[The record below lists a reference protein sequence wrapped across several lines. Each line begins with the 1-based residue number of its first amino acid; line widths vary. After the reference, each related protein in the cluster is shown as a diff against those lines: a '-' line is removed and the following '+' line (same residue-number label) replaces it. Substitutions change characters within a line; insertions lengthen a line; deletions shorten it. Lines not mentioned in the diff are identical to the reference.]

1 MEKIEE
7 TNTGL
12 FNNTAKINKTT
23 NEKDLKDILLDNNT
37 SSADVLISITVCP
50 KQCIDYSMG
59 TAYIKNKHCI
69 KCGACIKVCPVNA
82 IEQK

>member
-7 TNTGL
+7 TNKGL
-12 FNNTAKINKTT
+12 FFVNDKCRSCK
-23 NEKDLKDILLDNNT
+23 KC
-37 SSADVLISITVCP
+37 ITVCP